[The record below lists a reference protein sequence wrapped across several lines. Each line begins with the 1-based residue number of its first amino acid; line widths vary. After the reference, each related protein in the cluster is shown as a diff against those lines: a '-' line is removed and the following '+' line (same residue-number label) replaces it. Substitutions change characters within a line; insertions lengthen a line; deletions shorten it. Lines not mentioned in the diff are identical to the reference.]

1 MKANEKINEILKI
14 KKLKAPTFAKKI
26 GMDYQRIFDIQSGK
40 TKKISGEVASA
51 IVSAFPEF
59 NVSWLLSNKGNIGMF
74 KNRNVAQIIDSEN
87 SHIIGDNSKV
97 TISDCRNKLEAAMK
111 EIEYLKQRLKDKEEM
126 IEILKG
132 QVKK

>member
-1 MKANEKINEILKI
+1 MNAKEKINEILKI

-26 GMDYQRIFDIQSGK
+26 GVDYHRIFDMQSGK
-40 TKKISGEVASA
+40 TKKISGEVADA

-59 NVSWLLSNKGNIGMF
+59 NLPWLLSNKGGIAMF
-74 KNRNVAQIIDSEN
+74 KDRNVAQIIDSEN

-97 TISDCRNKLEAAMK
+97 TISDCRNKLEAARK
-111 EIEYLKQRLKDKEEM
+111 EIDHLKQRLKDKEEM